1 MSSDSKTLQYS
12 CIYTLLKLALTGAA
26 LSMIWLDIAVFQTR
40 ILEMS
45 FVEIT
50 QAAMLFLCAGL
61 FLASASTSGKIGFS
75 ILGCG
80 FFACLLTREMDGL
93 LDPISH
99 SAWCL
104 PFTAIATLSMAC
116 AFNNRNRQETLAAL
130 ASFTRT
136 RAFGTMTTGLSILV
150 FSRVFGTGDFWHL
163 VLDEGYVRLAKTT
176 VQEGIELL
184 AYSMW
189 LASSIEY
196 FANTQMIKKD
206 TAFRQLELN
215 AIRGNAINLS

>member
-1 MSSDSKTLQYS
+1 MSSDSKTLQLS
-12 CIYTLLKLALTGAA
+12 CIEALLKLALTGTA

-50 QAAMLFLCAGL
+50 QEAMLFLCAVL
-61 FLASASTSGKIGFS
+61 FLASASTSGKTGFS
-75 ILGCG
+75 VLGCG
-80 FFACLLTREMDGL
+80 FFTCLLTREMDGL
-93 LDPISH
+93 LDPISN
-99 SAWCL
+99 SAWCW
-104 PFTAIATLSMAC
+104 PFTAIATFSMAF
-116 AFNNRNRQETLAAL
+116 AFNDRNRQETLAAI

-150 FSRVFGTGDFWHL
+150 FSRVFGTGNLWHL

-176 VQEGIELL
+176 VQESIELL

-189 LASSIEY
+189 FASSIEY
-196 FANTQMIKKD
+196 FANTHQIKKG
-206 TAFRQLELN
+206 TTSQELEFN
-215 AIRGNAINLS
+215 ATRGNAINHS